1 MVQYTQSRE
10 KVEEVK
16 NGREETNT
24 YYDEFLGIGERKGIE
39 NFRFV
44 QVSFFFP
51 IKFYETFVSIHHCS

>member
-24 YYDEFLGIGERKGIE
+24 YYDEFLGIGVEKGYREFPICS
-39 NFRFV
+39 
-44 QVSFFFP
+44 SFFFLHYK
-51 IKFYETFVSIHHCS
+51 IL